1 MNLDLCIIEI
11 ATMDE
16 FKYELKIPKE
26 RVAVLIGQ
34 KGQTK
39 RLIEK
44 ETSTKLDIDS
54 DEGDVT
60 VSGEDAL
67 KLFVARELITAIG
80 RGFNPN
86 IALKLLKVDYV
97 FELINLADIARNK
110 NDMQRLKGRV
120 IGQEGK
126 SRRIIEELTECE
138 ICVYGKTIGLIG
150 PVDMIGLGRK
160 SVEMLLQGAMHAS
173 VFKFLESQR
182 REVKRM
188 AFEGKKL

>member
-1 MNLDLCIIEI
+1 ME
-11 ATMDE
+11 E

-26 RVAVLIGQ
+26 RVAILIGQ

-54 DEGDVT
+54 DEGDVA